1 MLISVVYQQERR
13 DRLRV
18 LTRASMTQV
27 FPGLSAI
34 GEIDSPRSSAE
45 FKKERLVAE
54 GREDGTLFE
63 Q

>member
-1 MLISVVYQQERR
+1 
-13 DRLRV
+13 
-18 LTRASMTQV
+18 MTQV